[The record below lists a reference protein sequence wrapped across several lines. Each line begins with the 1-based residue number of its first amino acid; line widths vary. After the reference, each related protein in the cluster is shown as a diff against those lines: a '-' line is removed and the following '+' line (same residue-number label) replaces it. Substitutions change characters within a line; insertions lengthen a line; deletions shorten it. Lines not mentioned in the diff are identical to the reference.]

1 MNKNVT
7 FRPMTEADTGI
18 LMGFIWE
25 MARYE
30 HLEDQVVVTEEL
42 LREWLFEK
50 HTAEVIFALV
60 DGKEVGSALFF
71 SSFSTFLGRGGLY
84 LEDLIVLPEYR
95 HQGCG
100 KALLKELARIAVE
113 RGCGRLEWS
122 CLDWNQ
128 PSIDFYLSLGAQPL
142 DQWTEYRVTGETLRR
157 LAEPEQ

>member
-50 HTAEVIFALV
+50 HAAEVIFALV

-84 LEDLIVLPEYR
+84 LEDLIVLPKYR

-100 KALLKELARIAVE
+100 KALLKELARIA
-113 RGCGRLEWS
+113 
-122 CLDWNQ
+122 LDLALRSYANQ
-128 PSIDFYLSLGAQPL
+128 LACARILDILQP
-142 DQWTEYRVTGETLRR
+142 
-157 LAEPEQ
+157 PEEHGKKGKK